1 MSKLNYVIKRVLQMI
16 PVVLISAVLIFVM
29 IRMIPGD
36 PARIMVGER
45 ALPEVYEAYRE
56 KMGLNDSYFTQF
68 MRFFKS
74 MLTFDLGESV
84 HYRLP
89 VTELIARR
97 FPVTL
102 WLTLTSTLLTILLSL
117 PLGYLAGMRQNKLA
131 DQGIRTFALLG
142 LSIPS
147 FWIALV
153 LLMVFGVRLHWFP
166 VSGWGETT
174 MDHIRSLVLP
184 SLTQAIAASAVV
196 VRNTRNN
203 VVDVKTQDYVD
214 FARAKGL
221 TRLRVSMAHIIRN
234 ALIPTVTLLS
244 MRIAYMFGG
253 TVIIESVFD
262 MPGMGELLVSSVSRR
277 DYAVVQGVVIVFV
290 LIVLVVNLIT
300 DIIYSI
306 IDPRISLE

>member
-1 MSKLNYVIKRVLQMI
+1 MSKLNYILKRILQMI
-16 PVVLISAVLIFVM
+16 PVVLISAALIFIM

-36 PARIMVGER
+36 PARIMVGEH

-56 KMGLNDSYFTQF
+56 RMGLNESYLTQF
-68 MRFFKS
+68 IRFFQN
-74 MLTFDLGESV
+74 MLTMNLGDSV
-84 HYRLP
+84 HYNLP
-89 VTELIARR
+89 VTELISRR

-102 WLTLTSTLLTILLSL
+102 ALTIASTILTIILSL

-153 LLMVFGVRLHWFP
+153 LLMIFGVRLHWFP
-166 VSGWGETT
+166 VSGWGDTFAQQ
-174 MDHIRSLVLP
+174 IRSLVLP
-184 SLTQAIAASAVV
+184 AITQAIAASAVV

-203 VVDVKTQDYVD
+203 VVDVKIQDYVD

-221 TRLRVSMAHIIRN
+221 TRLRISMAHIIRN

-253 TVIIESVFD
+253 TVIIESVFS
-262 MPGMGELLVSSVSRR
+262 MPGMGELLVSSVQRR

-290 LIVLVVNLIT
+290 LIVLIVNLIT

>member
-1 MSKLNYVIKRVLQMI
+1 MSKLNYIIKRILQMI
-16 PVVLISAVLIFVM
+16 PVVLISAVLIWVM
-29 IRMIPGD
+29 IRAIPGD
-36 PARIMVGER
+36 PARIMVGEH

-56 KMGLNDSYFTQF
+56 KMGLNEPLLSQF
-68 MRFFKS
+68 VRYITSLVRLDFGNS
-74 MLTFDLGESV
+74 T
-84 HYRLP
+84 HYQLP
-89 VTELIARR
+89 VTELLARR
-97 FPVTL
+97 FPVTM
-102 WLTLTSTLLTILLSL
+102 WLTLVSTLLTILISL
-117 PLGYLAGMRQNKLA
+117 PFGYLAGMKQNKLP

-142 LSIPS
+142 LSLPS

-166 VSGWGETT
+166 VSGWGDTFSQQL
-174 MDHIRSLVLP
+174 RSLVLP
-184 SLTQAIAASAVV
+184 SFTQALAASAVV

-214 FARAKGL
+214 FARGKGL
-221 TRLRVSMAHIIRN
+221 TRLRISLSHIIRN

-253 TVIIESVFD
+253 TVIIESVFS
-262 MPGMGELLVSSVSRR
+262 MPGMGELLVSSVQRR
-277 DYAVVQGVVIVFV
+277 DYAVVQGVVVLFV
-290 LIVLVVNLIT
+290 VIVLVVNLLT

>member
-1 MSKLNYVIKRVLQMI
+1 MTKYVLKRLLSATLTLAIVLSVVFVLVRQMPIEGYFDNYDKLDEKVI
-16 PVVLISAVLIFVM
+16 
-29 IRMIPGD
+29 
-36 PARIMVGER
+36 
-45 ALPEVYEAYRE
+45 EAKLE
-56 KMGLNDSYFTQF
+56 KMGLNEPYLTQF
-68 MRFFKS
+68 IRYITS
-74 MLTFDLGESV
+74 LVRLDLGEST
-84 HYRLP
+84 HYQLP
-89 VTELIARR
+89 VTELLARR
-97 FPVTL
+97 FPVTM
-102 WLTLTSTLLTILLSL
+102 WLTLVSTLLTILISL
-117 PLGYLAGMRQNKLA
+117 PFGYLAGMKQNKLP

-142 LSIPS
+142 LSLPS

-166 VSGWGETT
+166 VSGWGDTFSQQ
-174 MDHIRSLVLP
+174 MRSLVLP

-214 FARAKGL
+214 FARGKGL
-221 TRLRVSMAHIIRN
+221 TRLRISVSHIIRN

-253 TVIIESVFD
+253 TVIIESVFS
-262 MPGMGELLVSSVSRR
+262 MPGMGELLVSSVQRR
-277 DYAVVQGVVIVFV
+277 DYAVVQGVVVLFV
-290 LIVLVVNLIT
+290 VIVLVVNLIT

>member
-1 MSKLNYVIKRVLQMI
+1 MSKLNYIIKRILQMI
-16 PVVLISAVLIFVM
+16 PVILISAVLIWVM
-29 IRMIPGD
+29 IRAIPGD
-36 PARIMVGER
+36 PARIMVGEHAR
-45 ALPEVYEAYRE
+45 PEVYEAYRE
-56 KMGLNDSYFTQF
+56 KMGLNESYLTQF
-68 MRFFKS
+68 IS
-74 MLTFDLGESV
+74 YLTSLLRLDFGESV
-84 HYRLP
+84 RYQLP
-89 VTELIARR
+89 VTELLARR
-97 FPVTL
+97 FPVTM
-102 WLTLTSTLLTILLSL
+102 WLTIVSTILTILLSL
-117 PLGYLAGMRQNKLA
+117 PLGYLAGMKQNRLP

-142 LSIPS
+142 LSLPS

-166 VSGWGETT
+166 VSGWGDTFSQQ
-174 MDHIRSLVLP
+174 MRSLVLP

-253 TVIIESVFD
+253 TVIIESVFS
-262 MPGMGELLVSSVSRR
+262 MPGMGELLVSSVQRR

-290 LIVLVVNLIT
+290 LIVLIVNLIT

>member
-1 MSKLNYVIKRVLQMI
+1 MSKLNYILKRILQMI
-16 PVVLISAVLIFVM
+16 PVVLISAALIFIM

-36 PARIMVGER
+36 PARIMVGEH

-56 KMGLNDSYFTQF
+56 KMGLNESYLTQF
-68 MRFFKS
+68 IRFFQN
-74 MLTFDLGESV
+74 MLTLNLGDSV
-84 HYRLP
+84 HYNLP
-89 VTELIARR
+89 VTELISRR

-102 WLTLTSTLLTILLSL
+102 ALTISSTILTVLLSL

-131 DQGIRTFALLG
+131 DQSIRTFALLG

-153 LLMVFGVRLHWFP
+153 LLMIFGVRLHWFP
-166 VSGWGETT
+166 VSGWGDTFAQQ
-174 MDHIRSLVLP
+174 IRSLVLP
-184 SLTQAIAASAVV
+184 SITQAIAASAVV

-253 TVIIESVFD
+253 TVIIESVFS
-262 MPGMGELLVSSVSRR
+262 MPGMGELLVSSVQRR

-290 LIVLVVNLIT
+290 LIVLIVNLIT

>member
-1 MSKLNYVIKRVLQMI
+1 MSKVNYIIKRILQMI
-16 PVVLISAVLIFVM
+16 PVVLIAAVLIFVM

-56 KMGLNDSYFTQF
+56 KMGLNEPYWTQF
-68 MRFFKS
+68 FRFLKS
-74 MLTFDLGESV
+74 IVTLDLGQSV
-84 HYRLP
+84 YYNLP
-89 VTELIARR
+89 VTQLIASR
-97 FPVTL
+97 FGITL
-102 WLTLTSTLLTILLSL
+102 ALTITSTILTILISL

-153 LLMVFGVRLHWFP
+153 LLMIFGVNLHWFP
-166 VSGWGETT
+166 VSGWGDTFLEKL
-174 MDHIRSLVLP
+174 RSLVLP
-184 SLTQAIAASAVV
+184 SITQAIAASAVV

-214 FARAKGL
+214 FARGKGVS
-221 TRLRVSMAHIIRN
+221 RLRVSVSHIIRN

-253 TVIIESVFD
+253 TVIIESVFS
-262 MPGMGELLVSSVSRR
+262 MPGMGELLVSSVQRR
-277 DYAVVQGVVIVFV
+277 DYAVVQGVVIVFI
-290 LIVLVVNLIT
+290 LIILVVNLIT

>member
-1 MSKLNYVIKRVLQMI
+1 MSKLNYILKRVLQMI
-16 PVVLISAVLIFVM
+16 PVVLISAALIFIM

-36 PARIMVGER
+36 PARIMVGEH

-56 KMGLNDSYFTQF
+56 KMGLNESYLTQF
-68 MRFFKS
+68 IRFFQN
-74 MLTFDLGESV
+74 MLTMNLGDSV
-84 HYRLP
+84 HYNLP
-89 VTELIARR
+89 VTELISRR

-102 WLTLTSTLLTILLSL
+102 ALTISSTILTVLLSL
-117 PLGYLAGMRQNKLA
+117 PLGYLAGMRQNKLT
-131 DQGIRTFALLG
+131 DQSIRTFALLG

-153 LLMVFGVRLHWFP
+153 LLMIFGVRLHWFP
-166 VSGWGETT
+166 VSGWGDTFAQQ
-174 MDHIRSLVLP
+174 IRSLVLP
-184 SLTQAIAASAVV
+184 SITQAIAASAVV

-253 TVIIESVFD
+253 TVIIESVFS
-262 MPGMGELLVSSVSRR
+262 MPGMGELLVSSVQRR

-290 LIVLVVNLIT
+290 LIVLIVNLIT

>member
-1 MSKLNYVIKRVLQMI
+1 MAKLNYILKRILQMI
-16 PVVLISAVLIFVM
+16 PVILISAILIWVLI
-29 IRMIPGD
+29 RLIPGD
-36 PARIMVGER
+36 PARIMVGPR
-45 ALPEVYEAYRE
+45 ATQETYEAYRE
-56 KMGLNDSYFTQF
+56 KMGLNEPLLTQF
-68 MRFFKS
+68 IRYITS
-74 MLTFDLGESV
+74 LVRLDLGDST
-84 HYRLP
+84 HYQLP
-89 VTELIARR
+89 VTELISRR
-97 FPVTL
+97 FPVTM
-102 WLTLTSTLLTILLSL
+102 WLTLVSTALTILFSL
-117 PLGYLAGMRQNKLA
+117 PMGYLAGMKQNKLP

-142 LSIPS
+142 LSLPS
-147 FWIALV
+147 FWIALM

-166 VSGWGETT
+166 VSGWGETFAQQAK
-174 MDHIRSLVLP
+174 SLVLP

-214 FARAKGL
+214 FARGKGL
-221 TRLRVSMAHIIRN
+221 TRLRISVAHIIRN

-262 MPGMGELLVSSVSRR
+262 MPGMGELLVSSVQRR
-277 DYAVVQGVVIVFV
+277 DYAVVQGVVVVFV

>member
-1 MSKLNYVIKRVLQMI
+1 MSKLNYILKRILQMI
-16 PVVLISAVLIFVM
+16 PVVLIAAVLIFVM
-29 IRMIPGD
+29 IRMISGD

-56 KMGLNDSYFTQF
+56 KMGLNEPYWTQF
-68 MRFFKS
+68 FRFLKS
-74 MLTFDLGESV
+74 IVTLDLGQSV
-84 HYRLP
+84 YFNLP
-89 VTELIARR
+89 VTQLIASR
-97 FPVTL
+97 FGVTL
-102 WLTLTSTLLTILLSL
+102 ALTIASTILTILISL
-117 PLGYLAGMRQNKLA
+117 PLGYLAGMHQNKLA

-153 LLMVFGVRLHWFP
+153 LLMIFGVNLHWFP
-166 VSGWGETT
+166 VSGWGDTLPEQL
-174 MDHIRSLVLP
+174 RSLVLP
-184 SLTQAIAASAVV
+184 SITQAIAASAVV

-214 FARAKGL
+214 FARGKGVS
-221 TRLRVSMAHIIRN
+221 RLRVSVSHIIRN

-253 TVIIESVFD
+253 TVIIESVFS
-262 MPGMGELLVSSVSRR
+262 MPGMGELLVSSVQRR
-277 DYAVVQGVVIVFV
+277 DYAVVQGVVIVFI
-290 LIVLVVNLIT
+290 LIILVVNLIT

>member
-1 MSKLNYVIKRVLQMI
+1 MSKLNYIFKRILQMI
-16 PVVLISAVLIFVM
+16 PVVLIAAVLIFVM

-56 KMGLNDSYFTQF
+56 KMGLNEPYWTQF
-68 MRFFKS
+68 FRFLKS
-74 MLTFDLGESV
+74 IVTLDLGQSV
-84 HYRLP
+84 YFNLP
-89 VTELIARR
+89 VTQLIASR
-97 FPVTL
+97 FGITL
-102 WLTLTSTLLTILLSL
+102 ALTITSTILTILISL

-153 LLMVFGVRLHWFP
+153 LLMIFGVKLHWFP
-166 VSGWGETT
+166 VSGWGDTLFEKL
-174 MDHIRSLVLP
+174 RSLVLP
-184 SLTQAIAASAVV
+184 SITQAIAASAVV

-214 FARAKGL
+214 FARGKGL
-221 TRLRVSMAHIIRN
+221 SRLRVSVSHIIRN

-253 TVIIESVFD
+253 TVIIESVFS
-262 MPGMGELLVSSVSRR
+262 MPGMGELLVSSVQRR

-290 LIVLVVNLIT
+290 LIILVVNLIT
-300 DIIYSI
+300 DIVYSI

>member
-1 MSKLNYVIKRVLQMI
+1 MSKLNYILKRVLQMI
-16 PVVLISAVLIFVM
+16 PVVLISAALIFIM

-36 PARIMVGER
+36 PARIMVGEH

-56 KMGLNDSYFTQF
+56 KMGLNESYLTQF
-68 MRFFKS
+68 IRFFQN
-74 MLTFDLGESV
+74 MLTMNLGDSV
-84 HYRLP
+84 HYNLP
-89 VTELIARR
+89 VTELISRR

-102 WLTLTSTLLTILLSL
+102 ALTISSTILTVLLSL
-117 PLGYLAGMRQNKLA
+117 PLGYLAGMRQNKLT
-131 DQGIRTFALLG
+131 DQSIRTFALLG

-166 VSGWGETT
+166 VSGWGDTFAQQ
-174 MDHIRSLVLP
+174 IRSLVLP
-184 SLTQAIAASAVV
+184 SITQAIAASAVV

-253 TVIIESVFD
+253 TVIIESVFS
-262 MPGMGELLVSSVSRR
+262 MPGMGELLVSSVQRR

-290 LIVLVVNLIT
+290 LIVLIVNLIT

>member
-1 MSKLNYVIKRVLQMI
+1 MTIVS
-16 PVVLISAVLIFVM
+16 
-29 IRMIPGD
+29 
-36 PARIMVGER
+36 
-45 ALPEVYEAYRE
+45 
-56 KMGLNDSYFTQF
+56 
-68 MRFFKS
+68 
-74 MLTFDLGESV
+74 LT
-84 HYRLP
+84 
-89 VTELIARR
+89 
-97 FPVTL
+97 
-102 WLTLTSTLLTILLSL
+102 
-117 PLGYLAGMRQNKLA
+117 
-131 DQGIRTFALLG
+131 
-142 LSIPS
+142 
-147 FWIALV
+147 FWIALM

-166 VSGWGETT
+166 VSGWGETFAQQAK
-174 MDHIRSLVLP
+174 SLVLP

-214 FARAKGL
+214 FARGKGL
-221 TRLRVSMAHIIRN
+221 TRLRISVAHIIRN

-262 MPGMGELLVSSVSRR
+262 MPGMGELLVSSVQRR
-277 DYAVVQGVVIVFV
+277 DYAVVQGVVVVFV

>member
-1 MSKLNYVIKRVLQMI
+1 MSKLNYVLKRLLQMI
-16 PVVLISAVLIFVM
+16 PVIFIAAVLIFVM

-56 KMGLNDSYFTQF
+56 KMGLNEPYWTQF
-68 MRFFKS
+68 FRFLKS
-74 MLTFDLGESV
+74 IVTLDLGQSV
-84 HYRLP
+84 HYNLP
-89 VTELIARR
+89 VTQLIASR
-97 FPVTL
+97 FGITL
-102 WLTLTSTLLTILLSL
+102 ALTIASTILTILISL

-153 LLMVFGVRLHWFP
+153 LLMIFGVRLHWFP
-166 VSGWGETT
+166 VSGWGDTFLEQL
-174 MDHIRSLVLP
+174 RSLVLP
-184 SLTQAIAASAVV
+184 SITQAIAASAVV

-221 TRLRVSMAHIIRN
+221 SRLRVSVSHIIRN

-253 TVIIESVFD
+253 TVIIESVFS
-262 MPGMGELLVSSVSRR
+262 MPGMGELLVSSVQRR

-290 LIVLVVNLIT
+290 LIILVVNLIT

>member
-1 MSKLNYVIKRVLQMI
+1 MSKLNYILKRILQMI
-16 PVVLISAVLIFVM
+16 PVVLIAAVLIFVM

-56 KMGLNDSYFTQF
+56 KMGLNESYLTQF
-68 MRFFKS
+68 FRFFKS
-74 MLTFDLGESV
+74 MLTLDLGESV
-84 HYRLP
+84 FYKLP

-102 WLTLTSTLLTILLSL
+102 WLTLVSTLLTILISL

-131 DQGIRTFALLG
+131 DQSIRTFALLG

-214 FARAKGL
+214 FARGKGL
-221 TRLRVSMAHIIRN
+221 TRLIISLAHIIRN

-253 TVIIESVFD
+253 TVIIETVFS
-262 MPGMGELLVSSVSRR
+262 MPGMGELLVSSVQRR

-290 LIVLVVNLIT
+290 LIILVVNLIT
-300 DIIYSI
+300 DIVYSI

>member
-1 MSKLNYVIKRVLQMI
+1 M
-16 PVVLISAVLIFVM
+16 A
-29 IRMIPGD
+29 
-36 PARIMVGER
+36 
-45 ALPEVYEAYRE
+45 
-56 KMGLNDSYFTQF
+56 
-68 MRFFKS
+68 
-74 MLTFDLGESV
+74 
-84 HYRLP
+84 
-89 VTELIARR
+89 
-97 FPVTL
+97 
-102 WLTLTSTLLTILLSL
+102 LTISSTILTVLLSL
-117 PLGYLAGMRQNKLA
+117 PLGYLAGMRQNKLT
-131 DQGIRTFALLG
+131 DQSIRTFALLG

-166 VSGWGETT
+166 VSGWGDTFAQQ
-174 MDHIRSLVLP
+174 IRSLVLP
-184 SLTQAIAASAVV
+184 SITQAIAASAVV

-221 TRLRVSMAHIIRN
+221 TRLRVSMAPIIRN

-253 TVIIESVFD
+253 TVIIESVFS
-262 MPGMGELLVSSVSRR
+262 MPGMGELLVSSVQRR

-290 LIVLVVNLIT
+290 LIVLIVNLIT

>member
-1 MSKLNYVIKRVLQMI
+1 MSKLNYILKRVLQMI
-16 PVVLISAVLIFVM
+16 PVVLISAALIFIM

-36 PARIMVGER
+36 PARIMVGEH

-56 KMGLNDSYFTQF
+56 KMGLNESYLTQF
-68 MRFFKS
+68 IRFFQN
-74 MLTFDLGESV
+74 MLTMNLGDSV
-84 HYRLP
+84 HYKLP
-89 VTELIARR
+89 VTELISRR

-102 WLTLTSTLLTILLSL
+102 ALTISSTILTVLLSL
-117 PLGYLAGMRQNKLA
+117 PLGYLAGMRQNKLT

-153 LLMVFGVRLHWFP
+153 LLMIFGVRLHWFP
-166 VSGWGETT
+166 VSGWGDTFAQQL
-174 MDHIRSLVLP
+174 RSLVLP
-184 SLTQAIAASAVV
+184 SVTQAIAASAVV

-221 TRLRVSMAHIIRN
+221 TRLRVSTAHIIRN

-253 TVIIESVFD
+253 TVIIESVFS
-262 MPGMGELLVSSVSRR
+262 MPGMGELLVSSVQRR

-290 LIVLVVNLIT
+290 LIVLIVNLIT

>member
-1 MSKLNYVIKRVLQMI
+1 MI
-16 PVVLISAVLIFVM
+16 PVVLISAALIFIM

-36 PARIMVGER
+36 PARIMVGEH

-56 KMGLNDSYFTQF
+56 KMGLNESYLTQF
-68 MRFFKS
+68 IRFFQN
-74 MLTFDLGESV
+74 MLTMNLGDSV
-84 HYRLP
+84 HYNLP
-89 VTELIARR
+89 VTELISRR

-102 WLTLTSTLLTILLSL
+102 ALTISSTILTVLLSL
-117 PLGYLAGMRQNKLA
+117 PLGYLAGMRQNKLT
-131 DQGIRTFALLG
+131 DQSIRTFALLG

-166 VSGWGETT
+166 VSGWGDTFAQQ
-174 MDHIRSLVLP
+174 IRSLVLP
-184 SLTQAIAASAVV
+184 SITQAIAASAVV

-253 TVIIESVFD
+253 TVIIESVFS
-262 MPGMGELLVSSVSRR
+262 MPGMGELLVSSVQRR

-290 LIVLVVNLIT
+290 LIVLIVNLIT

>member
-1 MSKLNYVIKRVLQMI
+1 MAKLNYILKRILQMI
-16 PVVLISAVLIFVM
+16 PVILISAILIWVLI
-29 IRMIPGD
+29 RLIPGD
-36 PARIMVGER
+36 PARIMVGPR
-45 ALPEVYEAYRE
+45 ATQETYEAYRE
-56 KMGLNDSYFTQF
+56 KMGLSLV
-68 MRFFKS
+68 R
-74 MLTFDLGESV
+74 LDLGDSV
-84 HYRLP
+84 HYQLP
-89 VTELIARR
+89 VTELISRR
-97 FPVTL
+97 FPVTM
-102 WLTLTSTLLTILLSL
+102 WLTLVSTALTILFSL
-117 PLGYLAGMRQNKLA
+117 PMGYLAGMKQNKLP

-142 LSIPS
+142 LSLPS
-147 FWIALV
+147 FWIALM

-166 VSGWGETT
+166 VSGWGETFAQQAK
-174 MDHIRSLVLP
+174 SLVLP

-214 FARAKGL
+214 FARGKGL
-221 TRLRVSMAHIIRN
+221 TRLRISVAHIIRN

-262 MPGMGELLVSSVSRR
+262 MPGMGELLVSSVQRR
-277 DYAVVQGVVIVFV
+277 DYAVVQGVVVVFV

>member
-1 MSKLNYVIKRVLQMI
+1 MSKVNYIIKRILQMI
-16 PVVLISAVLIFVM
+16 PVVLIAAVLIFVM

-56 KMGLNDSYFTQF
+56 KMGLNEPYWTQF
-68 MRFFKS
+68 FRFLKS
-74 MLTFDLGESV
+74 IVTLDLGQSV
-84 HYRLP
+84 YYNLP
-89 VTELIARR
+89 VTQLIASR
-97 FPVTL
+97 FGITL
-102 WLTLTSTLLTILLSL
+102 ALTITSTILTILISL

-153 LLMVFGVRLHWFP
+153 LLMIFGVNLHWFP
-166 VSGWGETT
+166 VSGWGDTFLEKL
-174 MDHIRSLVLP
+174 RSLVLP
-184 SLTQAIAASAVV
+184 SITQAIAASAVV

-221 TRLRVSMAHIIRN
+221 SRLRVSVSHIIRN

-253 TVIIESVFD
+253 TVIIESVFS
-262 MPGMGELLVSSVSRR
+262 MPGMGELLVSSVQRR

-290 LIVLVVNLIT
+290 LIILVVNLIT
-300 DIIYSI
+300 DIVYSI

>member
-1 MSKLNYVIKRVLQMI
+1 MSKLNYIFKRILQMI
-16 PVVLISAVLIFVM
+16 PVVLIAAVLIFVM

-56 KMGLNDSYFTQF
+56 KMGLNEPYWTQF
-68 MRFFKS
+68 FRFLKS
-74 MLTFDLGESV
+74 IVTLDLGQSV
-84 HYRLP
+84 YFNLP
-89 VTELIARR
+89 VTQLIASR
-97 FPVTL
+97 FGITL
-102 WLTLTSTLLTILLSL
+102 ALTITSTILTILISL

-153 LLMVFGVRLHWFP
+153 LLMIFGVKLHWFP
-166 VSGWGETT
+166 VSGWGDTLFEKL
-174 MDHIRSLVLP
+174 RSLVLP
-184 SLTQAIAASAVV
+184 SITQAIAASAVV

-214 FARAKGL
+214 FARGKGL
-221 TRLRVSMAHIIRN
+221 SRLRVSVSHIIRN

-253 TVIIESVFD
+253 TVIIESVFS
-262 MPGMGELLVSSVSRR
+262 MPGMGELLVSSVQRR

-290 LIVLVVNLIT
+290 LIILVINLIT
-300 DIIYSI
+300 DIVYSI

>member
-1 MSKLNYVIKRVLQMI
+1 MSKLNYILKRVLQMI
-16 PVVLISAVLIFVM
+16 PVVLISAALIFIM

-36 PARIMVGER
+36 PARIMVGEH

-56 KMGLNDSYFTQF
+56 KMGLNESYLTQF
-68 MRFFKS
+68 IRFFQN
-74 MLTFDLGESV
+74 MLTLNLGDSV
-84 HYRLP
+84 HYNLP
-89 VTELIARR
+89 VTELISRR

-102 WLTLTSTLLTILLSL
+102 ALTISSTILTVLLSL
-117 PLGYLAGMRQNKLA
+117 PLGYLAGMRQNKLT
-131 DQGIRTFALLG
+131 DQSIRTFALLG

-153 LLMVFGVRLHWFP
+153 LLMIFGVRLHWFP
-166 VSGWGETT
+166 VSGWGDTFAQQ
-174 MDHIRSLVLP
+174 IRSLVLP
-184 SLTQAIAASAVV
+184 SITQAIAASAVV

-253 TVIIESVFD
+253 TVIIESVFS
-262 MPGMGELLVSSVSRR
+262 MPGMGELLVSSVQRR

-290 LIVLVVNLIT
+290 LIVLIVNLIT